1 MNLYYKKICLI
12 RVVWLED
19 PLKRGTYQ
27 NKLFNLE
34 ILPFPQIIKNER
46 LKRSN
51 LIIVPISVCL
61 LDSSIT
67 FDAGSSEIVT
77 ESNYILDFAACK
89 FLPS

>member
-1 MNLYYKKICLI
+1 M
-12 RVVWLED
+12 
-19 PLKRGTYQ
+19 
-27 NKLFNLE
+27 
-34 ILPFPQIIKNER
+34 LPFPQNIKNER

-77 ESNYILDFAACK
+77 DSNYILDFAARK

>member
-1 MNLYYKKICLI
+1 MKNSLLNYI
-12 RVVWLED
+12 WLKGS
-19 PLKRGTYQ
+19 PKGGKVIKVIYS
-27 NKLFNLE
+27 LE
-34 ILPFPQIIKNER
+34 ILPFPQNIKNER

-67 FDAGSSEIVT
+67 SDAGSSEIVT

-89 FLPS
+89 FLLP